1 MAGNLFPDKNGN
13 IYVEFDVDNIIVV
26 DPNKTIDD
34 QGNVKERLVDP
45 ENMVMY
51 ANLETE
57 LLPRTKLAVGST
69 PDDPV
74 RTISI
79 ASINFLSPTEGD
91 YFSTG
96 YYDEMT
102 GQNSTNYK
110 GTNQTQTQSSLGK
123 QASTQK
129 IISGGKQGSVDT
141 GLLGITKINMRLG
154 TSFIPSVT
162 ITLEDVQGKALF
174 QLGQNSPYAAFF
186 NMPYPPFYL
195 TLKGFY
201 GQAVKYQLNL
211 EKFGAKFNSY
221 NGNYEITLE
230 LKGYKFNILNEI
242 SMGHIFAVPHMYSTR
257 FDVKSSD
264 NNVNNNDEGVTQLVS
279 EKGYQ
284 KIKEVYSEYKAKN
297 LIPPDFPE
305 LTFLQLMNQ
314 VKLFEQS
321 ILNSYEKT
329 DVKPLTDIRNYKAE
343 LVSFFNQVYADE
355 ISWFNQWCDT
365 KRPYVT
371 SNNNKYYIFKS
382 NIKEND
388 KETAISK
395 LNSIIEITKNKLN
408 RNPTVGSDRGKSRLI
423 FDITEGTIVKT
434 DLDEIDI
441 DKTAK
446 EWFSTS
452 VITDDQRLEVI
463 DAFSFL
469 KLKVKTTV
477 NIKGVSDNTDN
488 LNPFNKVLPYY
499 YFTFNEFIS
508 KTKKLDSDASN
519 RLGAYET
526 EITADLA
533 KKIESKSLG
542 IGFRPSVRNVV
553 AVIMASTEA
562 FIRLLDD
569 VHTQAWDV
577 RYDPIRKNAI
587 LKNNSSAVGSDYKN
601 VVNVSTKTELNNP
614 EFTNSQVPV
623 YPWPQFFVETN
634 EDKKGRFQ
642 LKYIGDPSVVDL
654 TQGGLKKQWPEVQFV
669 EEYLKGANEKFNPPI
684 SQPPTESDRT
694 TNIQNINAIEFPIVN
709 LAYANKEEVRFFY
722 EIYER
727 QYLTT
732 FYTGLARVYGKELDE
747 LITEISEFESENI
760 YTTLGISNP
769 YLSFALKNQNNLS
782 STNYVSFLSK
792 ISNNGTGRFFQE
804 FERGFFVTP
813 YIKSNTET
821 PSSILELNQLGP
833 TPELLKGSLST
844 QLLKII
850 SSSAMNEKTIMDTYP
865 FTDEA
870 WCQGN
875 LVGIDNNSNI
885 TRYSTSKYLTVYED
899 RGVISN
905 FNNIENTYKNRPVTN
920 FYYKKPIIYTP
931 NVSVIQDRSSL
942 PPTVGMA
949 FNPYPSKKD
958 GQNIVK
964 DTSLLNTPYFINSIL
979 KGVDLWRRNVQS
991 PYKAA
996 AYIFINSLPLI
1007 SLRERTKTLRS
1018 VTATES
1024 NTELGTKVVAT
1035 ISNNLNNND
1044 YFFASLKKFGA
1055 IHKLPYAW
1063 LLKVGSLW
1071 HRYKTYKETNI
1082 DFVNDVWGKF
1092 DYVRNYDPK
1101 TTNTQKIYTY
1111 RTSDGSINNIQM
1123 ESVAGN
1129 SISMNV
1135 GFYPKLINDF
1145 NTFYNG
1151 YDLFKDYS
1159 SSEVQNAVNNGMMIY
1174 NYPESNLNNISQ
1186 GSSLLTL
1193 KTSSVIIPSNI
1204 QINVTEQDCKPP
1216 IVEVYENN
1224 YIVPSWG
1231 TNLNRIK
1238 DALCTQIETDNP
1250 KVISGYSITSNS
1262 SVFNGSVRTV
1272 WGDSNYGYFD
1282 STVIKKPEPD
1292 SYINKVRPNA
1302 NDNVPFELLPDDT
1315 YTKID
1320 DLLAVFD
1327 KDTLDLFENEF
1338 LNWSK
1343 PITDIG
1349 VDKEKQYG
1357 VGEIASNP
1365 NEIFRNFQM
1374 FFRQCMKVSRKKQ
1387 DDTESNYFNNIISEQ
1402 FNSFN
1407 SNVRKFLEYDVI
1419 FRFGNPLNYDKRVF
1433 ESFVSYGTNPPKVV
1447 DPINFEPYVVGS
1459 LPTKGGSIT
1468 LEQSKQKYPKEWVV
1482 LETNVGFSTIDK
1494 LKYTNEGSYIT
1505 DFFVDNNIKFT
1516 ENNIVILSQIIKIYA
1531 TQKLENENI
1540 TNPEFKSKLN
1550 DFNSKTSDKF
1560 GLFLD
1565 GVIKKAQA
1573 KIPNYSQVSESTINS
1588 IVDGQQSKV
1597 VEYEMFKA
1605 INDKWIAGGDY
1616 KNKTLFEDILFL
1628 DRASRNIGDT
1638 LLVDIFDLQKTLD
1651 QSAINMKMS
1660 VYTYIAGI
1668 LINNNFN
1675 IMNLPAYV
1683 NFYNVQNMDGT
1694 NLRKPEGSLDFAN
1707 NLWGTFLN
1715 VDYRNSTSKM
1725 VCFYVGKPSNYL
1737 ALPDNNIYG
1746 FRDDGF
1752 DMSNGSQ
1759 SPLLENLQNKQDWAL
1774 SNRCVGFNVD
1784 IGIRNQNIFYQ
1795 FSVGQ
1800 ENGKSTAEAVN
1811 TIYNMIDN
1819 VSGRSVATQN
1829 QSLYELYL
1837 QRSYK
1842 CTVTSM
1848 GNAMIQPTMYFN
1860 LRHVPMFYGPYMIL
1874 DVEQSISPG
1883 SFQTT
1888 FTGIRQGYFD
1898 LPSIDKYLQSI
1909 NQNLLTKLE
1918 AFVLN
1923 KKEIVPKIPN
1933 TNSEKLNSTVKDS
1946 QTAKQ
1951 PTASCKVLPKYLN
1964 KGYVNTES
1972 VNTYLNKSEFV
1983 STMDRVLGTLNI
1995 KDDTLRASIYSICYI
2010 SSFDKNGQKFN
2021 GYNNNY
2027 ALEYSLNDDYYPT
2040 AETNFEKTYSCYS
2053 NNNDIKSTP
2062 NFINSDKFFSFIITR
2077 LKNLTKRIVD
2087 EGLFKFYCCYFPIGT
2102 QNSPEYFNENKNSDI
2117 GLKSIRLKLVEAL
2130 VSAGSVGI
2138 SVSNTEALIN
2148 GTFQSVS
2155 VQSEV
2160 VITCGP
2166 PVINYFEPIS
2176 AKSNLQAPKITI
2188 VGSGL
2193 WGNTVV
2199 KIGGYPCVIE
2209 SLDTESRLVVIPQ
2222 TKNSGKITIT
2232 TDYGSTTSQEY
2243 FTFTT

>member
-1 MAGNLFPDKNGN
+1 MAGNFFPDKNGN

-51 ANLETE
+51 ANLEAE
-57 LLPRTKLAVGST
+57 LLPRTKMAVGYT
-69 PDDPV
+69 PDDPI

-96 YYDEMT
+96 YYDEIT
-102 GQNSTNYK
+102 GEKSTTGK
-110 GTNQTQTQSSLGK
+110 GVNQTQSQASSGK
-123 QASTQK
+123 QANTQK
-129 IISGGKQGSVDT
+129 ILSGGKQGSVDS
-141 GLLGITKINMRLG
+141 GLLGLTKINMRLG

-186 NMPYPPFYL
+186 NLPYPPFYL

-201 GQAVKYQLNL
+201 GQAVRYQLNL
-211 EKFGAKFNSY
+211 EKFNARFNSY

-264 NNVNNNDEGVTQLVS
+264 TNVSNNNDSVTQLVS

-305 LTFLQLMNQ
+305 LTFLQLMNK
-314 VKLFEQS
+314 VNLFEQT
-321 ILNSYEKT
+321 ILNSYDKA
-329 DVKPLTDIRNYKAE
+329 DVKPLTDIRNYKTE
-343 LVSFFNQVYADE
+343 LVSFFNQVYADQV
-355 ISWFNQWCDT
+355 SWFNQWCDT

-371 SNNNKYYIFKS
+371 SNNEKYYVFKS
-382 NIKEND
+382 NIKESD
-388 KETAISK
+388 KETAVSK
-395 LNSIIEITKNKLN
+395 LKSIIDITRNELN
-408 RNPTVGSDRGKSRLI
+408 RNPTVGERGKSRLI
-423 FDITEGTIVKT
+423 FDITENTIVRT
-434 DLDEIDI
+434 NLDEIDVE
-441 DKTAK
+441 KTAK

-463 DAFSFL
+463 DSFNLL
-469 KLKVKTTV
+469 KIKVNTTV
-477 NIKGVSDNTDN
+477 NIKSGTEGLED

-499 YFTFNEFIS
+499 YFTFNDFIS
-508 KTKKLDSDASN
+508 KTKRLDTDVSN
-519 RLGAYET
+519 RLGSYET
-526 EITADLA
+526 DITADLA

-542 IGFRPSVRNVV
+542 IGFRPSVRNVI

-587 LKNNSSAVGSDYKN
+587 LKNNSSAIGSDYKN
-601 VVNVSTKTELNNP
+601 VVNTSTRTELNNP
-614 EFTNSQVPV
+614 NYENSQVPV

-654 TQGGLKKQWPEVQFV
+654 TQGGLTKIWPEVQFV

-694 TNIQNINAIEFPIVN
+694 TNIQNINAIEFPIVS
-709 LAYANKEEVRFFY
+709 LAYANKEEIRFFY
-722 EIYER
+722 ELYER

-732 FYTGLARVYGKELDE
+732 FYTGLGRVFGKELDE
-747 LITEISEFESENI
+747 LITEISDFESENI
-760 YTTLGISNP
+760 YTSLGISNP
-769 YLSFALKNQNNLS
+769 YLSFSLKNQNNLNS
-782 STNYVSFLSK
+782 NNYVSFLKK
-792 ISNNGTGRFFQE
+792 ISNDGTGRFFQE

-813 YIKSNTET
+813 YIKSNIDTS
-821 PSSILELNQLGP
+821 SSILELTDIGP
-833 TPELLKGSLST
+833 TPEILKGSLSDR
-844 QLLKII
+844 LLKII
-850 SSSAMNEKTIMDTYP
+850 SSSAMNEKTLMDTYP
-865 FTDEA
+865 FTDET
-870 WCQGN
+870 WCQEN
-875 LVGIDNNSNI
+875 LVGIDKNNNI
-885 TRYSTSKYLTVYED
+885 TRYNTNKYLTVYED

-905 FNNIENTYKNRPVTN
+905 FNDIENTNKNRPVTN
-920 FYYKKPIIYTP
+920 FYYQKPISYTP
-931 NVSVIQDRSSL
+931 NVSVVQDRTNL
-942 PPTVGMA
+942 PPTVGMV

-991 PYKAA
+991 PYKTA

-1007 SLRERTKTLRS
+1007 TLRERTKTLGS
-1018 VTATES
+1018 VM
-1024 NTELGTKVVAT
+1024 
-1035 ISNNLNNND
+1035 NNDD

-1063 LLKVGSLW
+1063 LLKIGSLW

-1082 DFVNDVWGKF
+1082 DFVNDVWNKF

-1101 TTNTQKIYTY
+1101 TTNPQKTYSY

-1123 ESVAGN
+1123 ESVQGN

-1216 IVEVYENN
+1216 IVEVYESN

-1231 TNLNRIK
+1231 TNLNRVK
-1238 DALCTQIETDNP
+1238 DALCTEIETDNP
-1250 KVISGYSITSNS
+1250 KVIDGYSITSNS

-1272 WGDSNYGYFD
+1272 WGNSNYGYFD
-1282 STVIKKPEPD
+1282 SNVIKKPEID
-1292 SYINKVRPNA
+1292 SYLTKVRPNA
-1302 NDNVPFELLPDDT
+1302 NENAPFELLPDDT

-1343 PITDIG
+1343 PITDIA
-1349 VDKEKQYG
+1349 VDKDKQYG
-1357 VGEIASNP
+1357 IGEIASNP
-1365 NEIFRNFQM
+1365 NEVFRNFQM
-1374 FFRQCMKVSRKKQ
+1374 FFRQCMKVSRKK
-1387 DDTESNYFNNIISEQ
+1387 DGVTDTVYFDNIISEQ

-1419 FRFGNPLNYDKRVF
+1419 FRFGNPLKYDKRVF
-1433 ESFVSYGTNPPKVV
+1433 DSFVSYRSTNPIILN
-1447 DPINFEPYVVGS
+1447 PIEFEPYVNGS
-1459 LPTKGGSIT
+1459 LPTKGGIVT
-1468 LEQSKQKYPKEWVV
+1468 LQQSKQNYPKEWIA
-1482 LETNVGFSTIDK
+1482 LETNVGFSTVNN
-1494 LKYTNEGSYIT
+1494 LQYSNNGSYIT
-1505 DFFVDNNIKFT
+1505 DFFVDNNIKFSV
-1516 ENNIVILSQIIKIYA
+1516 NNIVVLSQLIKIYA
-1531 TQKLENENI
+1531 TQKLQNPNI
-1540 TNPEFKSKLN
+1540 TQS
-1550 DFNSKTSDKF
+1550 DFRNKVIDYNNKTSDKF
-1560 GLFLD
+1560 DLFLD
-1565 GVIKKAQA
+1565 GVIKRAQA
-1573 KIPNYSQVSESTINS
+1573 KIPNYSQVSESTIKS
-1588 IVDGQQSKV
+1588 VVDGQQSKV
-1597 VEYEMFKA
+1597 MEYEMFKA

-1616 KNKTLFEDILFL
+1616 KNKTLFEDLLFL

-1638 LLVDIFDLQKTLD
+1638 LLVDIFDLQKVLD

-1683 NFYNVQNMDGT
+1683 NFYNVQNIDGT

-1715 VDYRNSTSKM
+1715 VDYRNSAPKM

-1737 ALPDNNIYG
+1737 ALPDNNVYG

-1800 ENGKSTAEAVN
+1800 ENGKSTAEVVN

-1819 VSGRSVATQN
+1819 TSGRNVATQN

-1837 QRSYK
+1837 QRSYT
-1842 CTVTSM
+1842 CTVTSI

-1874 DVEQSISPG
+1874 DVEQSIGPG

-1888 FTGIRQGYFD
+1888 FTGIRQGFFD

-1923 KKEIVPKIPN
+1923 KQEKVPKIPVTDSDKLNN
-1933 TNSEKLNSTVKDS
+1933 TVKNSET
-1946 QTAKQ
+1946 TKQ
-1951 PTASCKVLPKYLN
+1951 PTSSCQVLPKYLE
-1964 KGYVNTES
+1964 KGYINVES
-1972 VNTYLNKSEFV
+1972 VNTYLNKSQFV
-1983 STMDRVLGTLNI
+1983 STMDRILSTLNI
-1995 KDDTLRASIYSICYI
+1995 NDNTLRASIYSICYL
-2010 SSFDKNGQKFN
+2010 STFDTNGQKFN

-2027 ALEYSLNDDYYPT
+2027 ALQYSLTEDYYPT
-2040 AETNFEKTYSCYS
+2040 AEDTFEKTYSCYS

-2062 NFINSDKFFSFIITR
+2062 NFLTSEKFFSFIISR
-2077 LKNLTKRIVD
+2077 LKNLTQRITD
-2087 EGLFKFYCCYFPIGT
+2087 EGLYKFYCCYFPTGT
-2102 QNSPEYFNENKNSDI
+2102 QNSPTYFDSNKDSDI
-2117 GLKSIRLKLVEAL
+2117 GLKSIRAKLVEGLLSAQ
-2130 VSAGSVGI
+2130 SAGI
-2138 SVSNTEALIN
+2138 KIDNTEILIN
-2148 GTFQSVS
+2148 GTFKTEVK
-2155 VQSEV
+2155 VESEV
-2160 VITCGP
+2160 IVTCLP
-2166 PVINYFEPIS
+2166 PVINYFDPIE

-2193 WGNTVV
+2193 WGNTTVT
-2199 KIGGYPCVIE
+2199 IGGYPCSIE
-2209 SLDTESRLVVIPQ
+2209 SLDTESRLVVIPK
-2222 TKNSGKITIT
+2222 TKNSGKITVT
-2232 TDYGSTTSQEY
+2232 TDYGTYTSTQY
-2243 FTFTT
+2243 FTFIP